1 MDATK
6 GGGVHMW
13 REVWDDDVSYIYR
26 DVLGNFFSLLSWN
39 STLLIFFFQG
49 IDEPFFGHQ
58 PKVDPYAQ
66 VKQQKKY
73 IS

>member
-1 MDATK
+1 
-6 GGGVHMW
+6 MW

-26 DVLGNFFSLLSWN
+26 EVLGNFFFFLLSWN
-39 STLLIFFFQG
+39 STLLILSFFLFFFQG